1 MRHGIFHGDNLHSL
15 FTSRK
20 QLIAFLQKNNDVNL
34 LFCFTQYSLMTG
46 LNSKVWCV
54 MLTRIGLFI
63 LQHFLYI
70 SCLRTVILNHP
81 AHCLKGELAE
91 PDVAI
96 HLQNHRLFWRILIKP
111 DLAIGKAYMDGK
123 NSAVYRN
130 ILYLQEIFQFSQ
142 TRQTECRDVLLS
154 NRQFI

>member
-1 MRHGIFHGDNLHSL
+1 
-15 FTSRK
+15 
-20 QLIAFLQKNNDVNL
+20 
-34 LFCFTQYSLMTG
+34 MTG

-70 SCLRTVILNHP
+70 SCLRTVITNGP
-81 AHCLKGELAE
+81 AHCPKGELAE
-91 PDVAI
+91 LDVAI

-123 NSAVYRN
+123 NSAVCMN
-130 ILYLQEIFQFSQ
+130 ISYLLEIFQSSQ
-142 TRQTECRDVLLS
+142 KRQTQCCESL
-154 NRQFI
+154 

>member
-1 MRHGIFHGDNLHSL
+1 
-15 FTSRK
+15 
-20 QLIAFLQKNNDVNL
+20 
-34 LFCFTQYSLMTG
+34 MTR

-63 LQHFLYI
+63 LQHFLYV
-70 SCLRTVILNHP
+70 SCLRTVITNGS

-96 HLQNHRLFWRILIKP
+96 YLQNHRLFWRILIKP
-111 DLAIGKAYMDGK
+111 DLAIGEAYMDGEDH
-123 NSAVYRN
+123 AVCMN
-130 ILYLQEIFQFSQ
+130 ISYLLETFQSSQ
-142 TRQTECRDVLLS
+142 TRQTQCRESLLS

>member
-20 QLIAFLQKNNDVNL
+20 RLTAFLQKNNDFNL
-34 LFCFTQYSLMTG
+34 LFCFTRYSLMTG
-46 LNSKVWCV
+46 LNSKVWFV

-63 LQHFLYI
+63 LQYFLYI
-70 SCLRTVILNHP
+70 SILRTVIKNGP

-91 PDVAI
+91 PNAAI

-123 NSAVYRN
+123 YSAVCRN
-130 ILYLQEIFQFSQ
+130 ISYLLEIFQSSQ
-142 TRQTECRDVLLS
+142 KRQTQCRESL
-154 NRQFI
+154 